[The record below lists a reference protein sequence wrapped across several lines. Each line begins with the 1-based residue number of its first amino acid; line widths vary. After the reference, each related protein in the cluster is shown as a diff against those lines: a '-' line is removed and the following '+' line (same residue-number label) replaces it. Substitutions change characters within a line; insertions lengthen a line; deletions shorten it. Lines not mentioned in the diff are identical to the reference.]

1 MKKNLQ
7 KSRIFC
13 QQLLQLFEEFKVHIF
28 NMKRKSIVK
37 FYALIASAI
46 LCFVQS

>member
-1 MKKNLQ
+1 MKK
-7 KSRIFC
+7 RVECIFC
-13 QQLLQLFEEFKVHIF
+13 QQLLQLLFEEFKVHIF
-28 NMKRKSIVK
+28 NMKRKSIVQ